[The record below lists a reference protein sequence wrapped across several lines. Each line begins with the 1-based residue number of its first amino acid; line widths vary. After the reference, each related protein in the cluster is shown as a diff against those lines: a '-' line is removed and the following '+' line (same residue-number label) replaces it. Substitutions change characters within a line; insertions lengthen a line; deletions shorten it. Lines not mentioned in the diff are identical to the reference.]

1 MDAKVIGLTTEEK
14 GRNLKG
20 TVVVSVFETN
30 LEETPVPSATVD
42 GTWYLMDGNTEPQ
55 TLAVSG
61 ITDSTGTVTFSV
73 NVRNGAGSGL
83 LLDFAIDDVT
93 ATGYVYVPPSTP

>member
-1 MDAKVIGLTTEEK
+1 MSAVVIGPTTEEK

-20 TVVVSVFETN
+20 TVVVEVYETDSPQ
-30 LEETPVPSATVD
+30 TPVPNATVD
-42 GTWYLMDGNTEPQ
+42 GTWSLMDSNTVQE

-61 ITDSTGTVTFSV
+61 ITGSNGAVTFSA

-83 LLDFAIDDVT
+83 ELIFTINDVT
-93 ATGYVYVPPSTP
+93 ATGYVYVPSTP